1 MPVVIGT
8 TPPFSLKLISL
19 AYQLWY
25 IIFSLTINQ
34 LLSTYQRQKPSAE
47 QLRNGFGF
55 ILNELRKGE
64 SGETMFWNSLALLYM
79 LDEQ

>member
-1 MPVVIGT
+1 MNLSVMIQCFSFT
-8 TPPFSLKLISL
+8 TKQRQP
-19 AYQLWY
+19 
-25 IIFSLTINQ
+25 
-34 LLSTYQRQKPSAE
+34 TYQRQKPSTE

-64 SGETMFWNSLALLYM
+64 TGETMFWNSLALLYM

>member
-1 MPVVIGT
+1 MNLSVIVQC
-8 TPPFSLKLISL
+8 FSFTAKQHQS
-19 AYQLWY
+19 A
-25 IIFSLTINQ
+25 
-34 LLSTYQRQKPSAE
+34 YQRQKSSAE

-79 LDEQ
+79 LGPV